1 MAILIALACL
11 YQLSFT
17 WATRSQEKKAAKY
30 AAEYVEAVKKTP
42 EFAKVPELDRAY
54 FLDSLTKEK
63 TRRYI
68 DSITSKK
75 VFLGFTYKEVKE
87 NEINLGLDLKGGM
100 NVMLQVQLKDLVK
113 ALAGNSNDK
122 DLNDAIAL

>member
-75 VFLGFTYKEVKE
+75 VFLGFT
-87 NEINLGLDLKGGM
+87 
-100 NVMLQVQLKDLVK
+100 
-113 ALAGNSNDK
+113 
-122 DLNDAIAL
+122 